1 VDPVLEKTNSRGV
14 LAKRKEDKI
23 IKNNE
28 MKRTARRDK
37 ARGIK

>member
-1 VDPVLEKTNSRGV
+1 VDPVLEKTNKRGV

-28 MKRTARRDK
+28 NEKNRKRR
-37 ARGIK
+37 